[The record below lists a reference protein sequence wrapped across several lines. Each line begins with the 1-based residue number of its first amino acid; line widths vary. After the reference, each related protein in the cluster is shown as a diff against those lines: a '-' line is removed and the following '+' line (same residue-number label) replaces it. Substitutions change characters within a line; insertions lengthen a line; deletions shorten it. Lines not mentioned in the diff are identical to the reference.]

1 MSKFHS
7 VALVGFAAVVC
18 FAAYAEKGDAKSSS
32 SGISAPTSTKRD
44 MPANDDFQSVA
55 FRAGGGGSS
64 PSCCPTDFNCD
75 GVVDAADLT
84 TMLGGW
90 GFGGQTDVTGNGTTD
105 GSDLAILLGSW
116 GACAG

>member
-1 MSKFHS
+1 MSKFSS
-7 VALVGFAAVVC
+7 VVLVGFAAVVC
-18 FAAYAEKGDAKSSS
+18 FAAYAEKGDSKT
-32 SGISAPTSTKRD
+32 SGLTSPVATKRD
-44 MPANDDFQSVA
+44 MPENDDFQSVT

-75 GVVDAADLT
+75 GVVDAADLS

-90 GFGGQTDVTGNGTTD
+90 GLGGQTDVTGNGTTD
-105 GSDLAILLGSW
+105 GSDLAVLLGAW

>member
-1 MSKFHS
+1 MSKFNS
-7 VALVGFAAVVC
+7 VALIGFAAVVS
-18 FAAYAEKGDAKSSS
+18 FAAYAEKGDSKA
-32 SGISAPTSTKRD
+32 SGQMAPTADKRD
-44 MPANDDFQSVA
+44 MPANDDFQSVT

-64 PSCCPTDFNCD
+64 PSCCPADFNCD

-90 GFGGQTDVTGNGTTD
+90 GLGGQTDVTGNGTTD
-105 GSDLAILLGSW
+105 GSDLAVLLGSW